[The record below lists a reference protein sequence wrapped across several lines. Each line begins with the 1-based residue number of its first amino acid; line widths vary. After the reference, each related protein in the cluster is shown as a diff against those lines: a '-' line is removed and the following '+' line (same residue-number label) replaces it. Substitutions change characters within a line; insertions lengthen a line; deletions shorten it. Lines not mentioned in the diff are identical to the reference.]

1 MSHVPPRIST
11 LLMASVAVLAFGA
24 GSAEAQQFSCPKKG
38 GEFVFAEEAK
48 VNSLDQYTSS
58 TVSTRNITL
67 NMYESLMTRDERF
80 SPMPELAQS
89 VDASDDGLTYVFK
102 LRPGIKFHNG
112 KPMSSADVVASFQ
125 RYFKVGIDRGYLEAI
140 ANLEAPD
147 PLTFIVKMKAPQPT
161 FLENLS
167 SFLVPVAI
175 TPAENTSAAPMQ
187 MAPIGTGPFQYV
199 EFIADSHVKLKRF
212 DGYTPDTRY
221 KDIDGFGGYKVACV
235 DTVVFRIVTEPGAR
249 VAGLETGEL
258 HGVEDVP
265 TKSVE
270 RLKQNKSIVLKPLN
284 NFWIPVA
291 EVNASLP
298 PTNNLKFRQAVQA
311 ALDMDEI
318 MEAASDGSYTLQF
331 GMQYPFQAAYSEAGK
346 ETYNQKNPA
355 KAKQLLAEAGY
366 KGEEMILLTN
376 RDYTVM
382 YNASLVMME
391 QLKAVGINAKLLVL
405 DWPAATQMWLKTDTG
420 WNWFFDGYANGP
432 YIGPVATVRNFANP
446 QYAYKPK
453 TPADVDKV
461 FDAAFDEMVNGKTFE
476 IRKAAFAKAQAR
488 MLEQVY
494 VLPFGTMPKV
504 QAVRSNVENFRPFR
518 IPRISNVY
526 FSG

>member
-1 MSHVPPRIST
+1 MRGATMTFSRLDKPALILRAVS
-11 LLMASVAVLAFGA
+11 AVALGA
-24 GSAEAQQFSCPKKG
+24 GGAAAQPFAWPKKG
-38 GEFVFAEEAK
+38 GDFVFAEEAK
-48 VNSLDQYTSS
+48 VNSLDQYTAS

-80 SPMPELAQS
+80 SPMPELAEK

-102 LRPGIKFHNG
+102 LRSGIKFHNG

-140 ANLEAPD
+140 ANLEAHD

-175 TPAENTSAAPMQ
+175 TPAENTSAAPLQ
-187 MAPIGTGPFQYV
+187 LEPIDTGPWPFV
-199 EFIADSHVKLKRF
+199 EFIADSHVKVKRY
-212 DGYTPDTRY
+212 DGYSPDARY
-221 KDIDGFGGYKVACV
+221 KDIDGFGGYKVACL
-235 DTVVFRIVTEPGAR
+235 DTVTFRIVTEPGAR

-258 HGVEDVP
+258 HGVEDLP
-265 TKSVE
+265 TKSVD
-270 RLKQNKSIVLKPLN
+270 RLKQNKDIQLKPLN

-318 MEAASDGSYTLQF
+318 MDAASDGSYTLQF

-391 QLKAVGINAKLLVL
+391 QLKAIGIHPKLLVL
-405 DWPAATQMWLKTDTG
+405 GWPAATPMG
-420 WNWFFDGYANGP
+420 
-432 YIGPVATVRNFANP
+432 
-446 QYAYKPK
+446 
-453 TPADVDKV
+453 
-461 FDAAFDEMVNGKTFE
+461 
-476 IRKAAFAKAQAR
+476 
-488 MLEQVY
+488 
-494 VLPFGTMPKV
+494 
-504 QAVRSNVENFRPFR
+504 
-518 IPRISNVY
+518 
-526 FSG
+526 

>member
-1 MSHVPPRIST
+1 MTSMERGWLA
-11 LLMASVAVLAFGA
+11 LLSASLGA
-24 GSAEAQQFSCPKKG
+24 GLLAAGAAEAQQFACPKKG

-48 VNSLDQYTSS
+48 VNSLDQYASA

-67 NMYESLMTRDERF
+67 NIFESLMTRDERF

-89 VDASDDGLTYVFK
+89 VDGSADGLTYVFK
-102 LRPGIKFHNG
+102 LRQGIKFHNG
-112 KPMSSADVVASFQ
+112 KPMSSADVVASFE

-140 ANLEAPD
+140 QRLEAPD
-147 PLTFIVKMKAPQPT
+147 PLTFIVHMKAPQPT

-167 SFLVPVAI
+167 SFLVPVVI
-175 TPAENTSAAPMQ
+175 VPAEITNAAPLQ
-187 MAPIGTGPFQYV
+187 MEPIGTGPFQYV
-199 EFIADSHVKLKRF
+199 EFIADSHVTLKRY

-235 DTVVFRIVTEPGAR
+235 DSVKFRIVTEPGAR

-258 HGVEDVP
+258 HGVEDIP

-270 RLKQNKSIVLKPLN
+270 RLKQNKNIVLKNLE

-291 EVNASLP
+291 EANTNVP
-298 PTNNLKFRQAVQA
+298 PTDNLKVRQAIQA

-318 MEAASDGSYTLQF
+318 MDAASDGAYTLQF
-331 GMQYPFQAAYSEAGK
+331 GMQYPFQAAYTDVGK

-366 KGEEMILLTN
+366 KGEEMVLLTN

-382 YNASLVMME
+382 YNASLVMSE
-391 QLKAVGINAKLLVL
+391 QLKAIGMNVKLLVL
-405 DWPAATQMWLKTDTG
+405 DWPAAAQMWLKTNTG
-420 WNWFFDGYANGP
+420 WNWFFNGYANGP
-432 YIGPVATVRNFANP
+432 YIGPIATVRQFSAP
-446 QYAYKPK
+446 QYQYKPK
-453 TPADVDKV
+453 TPADIDKV
-461 FDAAFDEMVNGKTFE
+461 FDAAFDQMVNGNTFE

-488 MLEQVY
+488 LFEQVY

-504 QAVRSNVENFRPFR
+504 QAVRSNVQNFRPYR